1 MIVTYIF
8 ITKLLLALMQ
18 GQRGRI
24 GSLPET
30 LEIDHGSTSSNVPIS
45 PQLCWN
51 NMRNSAGNQIP
62 DYILSPGDMNIT
74 YLNSVN
80 HERQMSSGWSLG
92 EPSSSNSQSELRCGE
107 QKSELGWSSSESAC
121 PRAGPRL
128 EERSY
133 EPPNTFSVDNVNTN
147 PLFLQSSNSD
157 VLTQNLN
164 INTGFVGNSG
174 DNSQVMLCP
183 NMHKSS
189 GSENQWIPPASG
201 SVHHALPSRSGG
213 FLVED
218 NDGRSG
224 RSLEGRRVSFKRKAI
239 EANVGQSSVSGSSSY
254 FQRTDSAWSAV
265 PAPFNLTSSLGVSA
279 PPEQVNP
286 RLMLGAT
293 EVAYDN
299 IPDLSGAGSSHR
311 NSRLRINPPN
321 QQDSIT
327 PTLFSTESAVRH
339 SSVSTSQLSQR
350 HLPVDYSLDLRSA
363 STADNMIPQSQ
374 PVLIHVPALPRNVQA
389 LRWNGGS
396 SSGTGGST
404 NSIVSGDRDAVPR
417 VETGLR
423 SIGRNLLEHPMFVS
437 ATDVRNLVQNP
448 ANRTSTG
455 VNLSIPGNVASTSRT
470 SPSSGVHPSS
480 APTLV
485 PRPNPPQYPRR
496 LSEYVRRSLF
506 SSAGSESGGQS
517 GNYSPLRSGP
527 VSSQEMGGFSSGP
540 GNQGHLQSH
549 PRSALWMERQGNG
562 GLGIPYLM
570 RTSAAASE
578 GSSRLVSEQI
588 RNVLGLMR
596 RGESLRFED
605 VMILDQ
611 SVFFGVADVH
621 DRHRDMRLDVDNM
634 SYEELLALEERIG
647 NVNTGLSEETILNRL
662 RRRECSIAV
671 SSSTEAEPCCICQE
685 EYSDG
690 DDLGTLECGH
700 DFHAGCIKQWL
711 MHKNLCPICKT
722 TALAK

>member
-1 MIVTYIF
+1 
-8 ITKLLLALMQ
+8 MQ
-18 GQRGRI
+18 GQRGRV

-45 PQLCWN
+45 QQLCWN
-51 NMRNSAGNQIP
+51 NMRNSAGNQLP
-62 DYILSPGDMNIT
+62 DYMLPPSDMNT

-92 EPSSSNSQSELRCGE
+92 EPSSSNNQSEVRCDE
-107 QKSELGWSSSESAC
+107 QKAELGWSSSESAC

-133 EPPNTFSVDNVNTN
+133 EPPNTFSVSNVNTN

-164 INTGFVGNSG
+164 INTGFVGNGG

-189 GSENQWIPPASG
+189 GSENQWIPPAGG
-201 SVHHALPSRSGG
+201 SIHHALPSRSGG

-224 RSLEGRRVSFKRKAI
+224 CSVEGRRVSCKRKAI

-254 FQRTDSAWSAV
+254 FQHTDSAWSAV
-265 PAPFNLTSSLGVSA
+265 PAPFNLTSSLGISA

-293 EVAYDN
+293 EAAFDN
-299 IPDLSGAGSSHR
+299 IPDLSEAGSSHR
-311 NSRLRINPPN
+311 NSRLRINPPT

-339 SSVSTSQLSQR
+339 SSVSSSQLSQR

-363 STADNMIPQSQ
+363 SPADNMIPQSQ
-374 PVLIHVPALPRNVQA
+374 PVLIHVPTLTQNVQA
-389 LRWNGGS
+389 HRWNGGS
-396 SSGTGGST
+396 SSGTGSST

-417 VETGLR
+417 VETGSR
-423 SIGRNLLEHPMFVS
+423 SIARNLLEHPTFMS

-448 ANRTSTG
+448 ANRSSTG

-470 SPSSGVHPSS
+470 NPSSGVHPSS

-485 PRPNPPQYPRR
+485 PRQNPPQYPRR

-517 GNYSPLRSGP
+517 SNYSPLRSGP
-527 VSSQEMGGFSSGP
+527 VSSQEMGFSSGP

-549 PRSALWMERQGNG
+549 PRSALWMERQSNG

-570 RTSAAASE
+570 RTSAAAGE
-578 GSSRLVSEQI
+578 GSSRLVSEI

-596 RGESLRFED
+596 RGESLRFE
-605 VMILDQ
+605 
-611 SVFFGVADVH
+611 
-621 DRHRDMRLDVDNM
+621 
-634 SYEELLALEERIG
+634 ELLALEERIG
-647 NVNTGLSEETILNRL
+647 NVSTGLSEETILSCL
-662 RRRECSIAV
+662 RRRVCSIAV
-671 SSSTEAEPCCICQE
+671 GSPVEAEPCCICQE
-685 EYSDG
+685 EYNDG

-700 DFHAGCIKQWL
+700 DFHAGYNFLAVYSSIGKRASHEIAL
-711 MHKNLCPICKT
+711 PIMPASPFLPVLPCEAGSLT
-722 TALAK
+722 QDPEEYF

>member
-1 MIVTYIF
+1 
-8 ITKLLLALMQ
+8 MQ

-45 PQLCWN
+45 QQLCWN
-51 NMRNSAGNQIP
+51 NMGNQIP
-62 DYILSPGDMNIT
+62 DYILSPSDMNT

-80 HERQMSSGWSLG
+80 HERQMYSGWSLG
-92 EPSSSNSQSELRCGE
+92 EPSSSNSQNEIRCDE
-107 QKSELGWSSSESAC
+107 QKAELGWSSSESAC
-121 PRAGPRL
+121 PRDGPRL

-164 INTGFVGNSG
+164 INTAFVGNGG

-189 GSENQWIPPASG
+189 GSENQWIPPAGASI
-201 SVHHALPSRSGG
+201 HHALPSRSAG

-224 RSLEGRRVSFKRKAI
+224 CSLEGRRVSCKRKAI

-254 FQRTDSAWSAV
+254 FQRTDSAWSTV
-265 PAPFNLTSSLGVSA
+265 PAPFNLTSSLGVSV

-293 EVAYDN
+293 EVTSDN
-299 IPDLSGAGSSHR
+299 IPDLSGAGISHR

-321 QQDSIT
+321 QQDSIS
-327 PTLFSTESAVRH
+327 PTLFSTENAAVRH
-339 SSVSTSQLSQR
+339 SSVSSQLSQR

-363 STADNMIPQSQ
+363 PTADNMIPQSQ
-374 PVLIHVPALPRNVQA
+374 PVLIHVPALPQNVQA

-396 SSGTGGST
+396 SSGTGSST
-404 NSIVSGDRDAVPR
+404 NSIVSGDTNAVPR
-417 VETGLR
+417 VETGSR
-423 SIGRNLLEHPMFVS
+423 SIARNLLEHPMFVS

-448 ANRTSTG
+448 ANRSSTG

-470 SPSSGVHPSS
+470 SPSSGVH
-480 APTLV
+480 
-485 PRPNPPQYPRR
+485 PQYPRR

-517 GNYSPLRSGP
+517 SNYSPLRSGP
-527 VSSQEMGGFSSGP
+527 VSSQEMGFSSVP

-578 GSSRLVSEQI
+578 GSSRLVSEVCS
-588 RNVLGLMR
+588 RTLY
-596 RGESLRFED
+596 FCYD
-605 VMILDQ
+605 
-611 SVFFGVADVH
+611 FF
-621 DRHRDMRLDVDNM
+621 M
-634 SYEELLALEERIG
+634 
-647 NVNTGLSEETILNRL
+647 
-662 RRRECSIAV
+662 V
-671 SSSTEAEPCCICQE
+671 SKFSHLHIFFPCHLYIFKHEIQ
-685 EYSDG
+685 
-690 DDLGTLECGH
+690 CG
-700 DFHAGCIKQWL
+700 
-711 MHKNLCPICKT
+711 
-722 TALAK
+722 

>member
-1 MIVTYIF
+1 VLSSYIRCTNSVLDFFCWNFIEIVTYIF
-8 ITKLLLALMQ
+8 IIKLLLALMQ
-18 GQRGRI
+18 GQRGRV

-45 PQLCWN
+45 QQLCWN
-51 NMRNSAGNQIP
+51 NMRNSVGNQLP
-62 DYILSPGDMNIT
+62 DYMLPPSDMNT
-74 YLNSVN
+74 YLN

-92 EPSSSNSQSELRCGE
+92 EPSSSNNQSAVRCDE
-107 QKSELGWSSSESAC
+107 QKAELGWSSSESAC

-133 EPPNTFSVDNVNTN
+133 EPPNAFSVSNVNTN
-147 PLFLQSSNSD
+147 PLFPQSSNSD

-164 INTGFVGNSG
+164 INTGFVGNGG

-189 GSENQWIPPASG
+189 GSENQWIPPAGG
-201 SVHHALPSRSGG
+201 SIHHALPSRSGG

-224 RSLEGRRVSFKRKAI
+224 CSVEGRRVSCKRKAI

-265 PAPFNLTSSLGVSA
+265 PAPFNLTSSLGISA

-293 EVAYDN
+293 EVAFDN
-299 IPDLSGAGSSHR
+299 IPDSSEAGSSHR
-311 NSRLRINPPN
+311 NSRLRTNPPN

-327 PTLFSTESAVRH
+327 PSLFSTESAVRH
-339 SSVSTSQLSQR
+339 SSISSSQLSQR

-374 PVLIHVPALPRNVQA
+374 PVLIHVPTLTQNVQA
-389 LRWNGGS
+389 HRWNGGS
-396 SSGTGGST
+396 SSGTGSST

-417 VETGLR
+417 VETGSR
-423 SIGRNLLEHPMFVS
+423 SIARNLLEHPTFMS

-448 ANRTSTG
+448 ANRSSTG
-455 VNLSIPGNVASTSRT
+455 VNLSIPGNVASTSQT
-470 SPSSGVHPSS
+470 NPSSGVHPSS

-485 PRPNPPQYPRR
+485 PRQNPPQYPRR

-527 VSSQEMGGFSSGP
+527 VSSQEMGFSSGP
-540 GNQGHLQSH
+540 GNHGHLQSH
-549 PRSALWMERQGNG
+549 PRSALWMERQSNG

-570 RTSAAASE
+570 RTSAAAGE
-578 GSSRLVSEQI
+578 GSSRLVSEVCS
-588 RNVLGLMR
+588 RTL
-596 RGESLRFED
+596 
-605 VMILDQ
+605 
-611 SVFFGVADVH
+611 FF
-621 DRHRDMRLDVDNM
+621 
-634 SYEELLALEERIG
+634 
-647 NVNTGLSEETILNRL
+647 
-662 RRRECSIAV
+662 
-671 SSSTEAEPCCICQE
+671 
-685 EYSDG
+685 
-690 DDLGTLECGH
+690 
-700 DFHAGCIKQWL
+700 
-711 MHKNLCPICKT
+711 
-722 TALAK
+722 

>member
-1 MIVTYIF
+1 
-8 ITKLLLALMQ
+8 MQ
-18 GQRGRI
+18 GQRGRV

-45 PQLCWN
+45 QQLCWN
-51 NMRNSAGNQIP
+51 NMRNSVGNQLP
-62 DYILSPGDMNIT
+62 DYMLPPSDMNT
-74 YLNSVN
+74 YLN

-92 EPSSSNSQSELRCGE
+92 EPSSSNNQSAVRCDE
-107 QKSELGWSSSESAC
+107 QKAELGWSSSESAC

-133 EPPNTFSVDNVNTN
+133 EPPNAFSVSNVNTN
-147 PLFLQSSNSD
+147 PLFPQSSNSD

-164 INTGFVGNSG
+164 INTGFVGNGG

-189 GSENQWIPPASG
+189 GSENQWIPPAGG
-201 SVHHALPSRSGG
+201 SIHHALPSRSGG

-224 RSLEGRRVSFKRKAI
+224 CSVEGRRVSCKRKAI

-265 PAPFNLTSSLGVSA
+265 PAPFNLTSSLGISA
-279 PPEQVNP
+279 PPEEVNP

-293 EVAYDN
+293 EVAFDN
-299 IPDLSGAGSSHR
+299 IPDSSEAGSSHR

-327 PTLFSTESAVRH
+327 PSLFSTESAVRH
-339 SSVSTSQLSQR
+339 SSISSSQLSQR

-374 PVLIHVPALPRNVQA
+374 PVLIHVPTLTQNVQA
-389 LRWNGGS
+389 HRWNGGS
-396 SSGTGGST
+396 SSGTGSST

-417 VETGLR
+417 VETGSR
-423 SIGRNLLEHPMFVS
+423 SIARNLLEHPTFMS

-448 ANRTSTG
+448 ANRSSTG

-470 SPSSGVHPSS
+470 NPSSGVHPSS

-485 PRPNPPQYPRR
+485 PRQNPPQYPRR

-506 SSAGSESGGQS
+506 SSAGSEPGGQS

-527 VSSQEMGGFSSGP
+527 VSSQEMGFSSGP

-549 PRSALWMERQGNG
+549 PRSALWMERQSNG

-570 RTSAAASE
+570 RTSAAAGE
-578 GSSRLVSEQI
+578 GSSRLVSEVCS
-588 RNVLGLMR
+588 RTL
-596 RGESLRFED
+596 
-605 VMILDQ
+605 
-611 SVFFGVADVH
+611 FF
-621 DRHRDMRLDVDNM
+621 
-634 SYEELLALEERIG
+634 
-647 NVNTGLSEETILNRL
+647 
-662 RRRECSIAV
+662 
-671 SSSTEAEPCCICQE
+671 
-685 EYSDG
+685 
-690 DDLGTLECGH
+690 
-700 DFHAGCIKQWL
+700 
-711 MHKNLCPICKT
+711 
-722 TALAK
+722 

>member
-1 MIVTYIF
+1 
-8 ITKLLLALMQ
+8 MQ

-45 PQLCWN
+45 QQLCWN
-51 NMRNSAGNQIP
+51 NMGNQIP
-62 DYILSPGDMNIT
+62 DYILSPGDMNT

-92 EPSSSNSQSELRCGE
+92 EPSSSNSQNEVRCDE
-107 QKSELGWSSSESAC
+107 QKAELGWSSSESAC

-164 INTGFVGNSG
+164 INTAFVGNGG

-201 SVHHALPSRSGG
+201 SIHHALPSRSGG

-224 RSLEGRRVSFKRKAI
+224 CSLEGRRVSCKRKAI

-254 FQRTDSAWSAV
+254 FQRADSAWSSV
-265 PAPFNLTSSLGVSA
+265 PAPFNLTSSLGVSV

-286 RLMLGAT
+286 RLMLGGT
-293 EVAYDN
+293 EVTSDN
-299 IPDLSGAGSSHR
+299 IPDLSGAGISHR

-321 QQDSIT
+321 QHDSIA
-327 PTLFSTESAVRH
+327 PTLFSTENAVRH
-339 SSVSTSQLSQR
+339 SSVSSQLSQR

-363 STADNMIPQSQ
+363 PTADNMIPQSQ

-396 SSGTGGST
+396 SSGTGSST
-404 NSIVSGDRDAVPR
+404 NSIVSGDTDAVPR
-417 VETGLR
+417 VETGSR
-423 SIGRNLLEHPMFVS
+423 SIARNLLEHPMFVS

-448 ANRTSTG
+448 ANRSSTG
-455 VNLSIPGNVASTSRT
+455 VNLSIPGNVGSTSRT

-485 PRPNPPQYPRR
+485 PRQNPPQYPRR

-517 GNYSPLRSGP
+517 GTYSPLRAGL
-527 VSSQEMGGFSSGP
+527 VSSQEMGFSSVP

-578 GSSRLVSEQI
+578 GSSRLVSEVCS
-588 RNVLGLMR
+588 RTL
-596 RGESLRFED
+596 
-605 VMILDQ
+605 
-611 SVFFGVADVH
+611 FFCYDFF
-621 DRHRDMRLDVDNM
+621 M
-634 SYEELLALEERIG
+634 
-647 NVNTGLSEETILNRL
+647 
-662 RRRECSIAV
+662 V
-671 SSSTEAEPCCICQE
+671 SKFSHLHIFFPFHLYIFKHEIQ
-685 EYSDG
+685 
-690 DDLGTLECGH
+690 CG
-700 DFHAGCIKQWL
+700 
-711 MHKNLCPICKT
+711 
-722 TALAK
+722 

>member
-1 MIVTYIF
+1 
-8 ITKLLLALMQ
+8 MQ

-45 PQLCWN
+45 QQLCWN
-51 NMRNSAGNQIP
+51 NMGNQIP
-62 DYILSPGDMNIT
+62 DYILSPSDMNT

-80 HERQMSSGWSLG
+80 HERQMYSGWSLG
-92 EPSSSNSQSELRCGE
+92 EPSSSNSQNEIRCDE
-107 QKSELGWSSSESAC
+107 QKAELGWSSSESAC
-121 PRAGPRL
+121 PRDGPRL

-164 INTGFVGNSG
+164 INTAFVGNGG

-189 GSENQWIPPASG
+189 GSENQWIPPAGASI
-201 SVHHALPSRSGG
+201 HHALPSRSAG

-224 RSLEGRRVSFKRKAI
+224 CSLEGRRVSCKRKAI

-254 FQRTDSAWSAV
+254 FQRTDSAWSTV
-265 PAPFNLTSSLGVSA
+265 PAPFNLTSSLGVSV

-293 EVAYDN
+293 EVTSDN
-299 IPDLSGAGSSHR
+299 IPDLSGAGISHR

-321 QQDSIT
+321 QQDSIS
-327 PTLFSTESAVRH
+327 PTLFSTENAAVRH
-339 SSVSTSQLSQR
+339 SSVSSQLSQR

-363 STADNMIPQSQ
+363 PTADNMIPQSQ
-374 PVLIHVPALPRNVQA
+374 PVLIHVPALPQNVQA

-396 SSGTGGST
+396 SSGTGSST
-404 NSIVSGDRDAVPR
+404 NSIVSGDTNAVPR
-417 VETGLR
+417 VETGSR
-423 SIGRNLLEHPMFVS
+423 SIARNLLEHPMFVS

-448 ANRTSTG
+448 ANRSSTG

-485 PRPNPPQYPRR
+485 PRQNPPQYPRR

-517 GNYSPLRSGP
+517 SNYSPLRSGP
-527 VSSQEMGGFSSGP
+527 VSSQEMGFSSVP

-578 GSSRLVSEQI
+578 GSSRLVSEVCS
-588 RNVLGLMR
+588 RTLY
-596 RGESLRFED
+596 FCYD
-605 VMILDQ
+605 
-611 SVFFGVADVH
+611 FF
-621 DRHRDMRLDVDNM
+621 M
-634 SYEELLALEERIG
+634 
-647 NVNTGLSEETILNRL
+647 
-662 RRRECSIAV
+662 V
-671 SSSTEAEPCCICQE
+671 SKFSHLHIFFPCHLYIFKHEIQ
-685 EYSDG
+685 
-690 DDLGTLECGH
+690 CG
-700 DFHAGCIKQWL
+700 
-711 MHKNLCPICKT
+711 
-722 TALAK
+722 